1 MNEHDLSPRNM
12 KSFELLFIKIP
23 RARPLEMTLW
33 VGLDGFD
40 EDSIVLELGQL
51 HILCY
56 MVEFGNL
63 L

>member
-1 MNEHDLSPRNM
+1 M

-40 EDSIVLELGQL
+40 EDSKIPLYGSDK
-51 HILCY
+51 
-56 MVEFGNL
+56 
-63 L
+63 